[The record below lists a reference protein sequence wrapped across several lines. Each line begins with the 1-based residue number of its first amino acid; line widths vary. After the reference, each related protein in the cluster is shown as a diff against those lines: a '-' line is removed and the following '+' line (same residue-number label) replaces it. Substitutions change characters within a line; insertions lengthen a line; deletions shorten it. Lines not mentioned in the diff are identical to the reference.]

1 MLFFGAQL
9 LLQTDLKNS
18 TCKNNFSVPQ
28 TVPYFL
34 SKP

>member
-1 MLFFGAQL
+1 MFFWAQL
-9 LLQTDLKNS
+9 LLQISLKKL
-18 TCKNNFSVPQ
+18 TCKNNLCVPQ